1 MSDSSDLL
9 KQFFYEQSING
20 RVYRTYTVNS
30 ISLLSLTSNQ
40 ALCDA
45 RKIIDFVKKRDID
58 TLILLLS
65 DRNWRTQII
74 GVVGSFAFRYQ
85 EQVISKMWELFDQDN
100 WISPQ
105 IAASLFLQ
113 DKDFVEKA
121 VVRID
126 MICKTKN
133 KTVMESYKMVNIKT
147 IPRSV
152 KALISLLVLCRQVPS
167 LEDWV
172 NKKLI
177 SPEFK
182 KIIVNPNIEQINN
195 LCMNWMKQISIIKC
209 EK

>member
-1 MSDSSDLL
+1 MNNSPDLL
-9 KQFFYEQSING
+9 NQFFYEQTING

-45 RKIIDFVKKRDID
+45 RKIIDIVKEKDLD

-74 GVVGSFAFRYQ
+74 GVVGSFAFEYQ
-85 EQVISKMWELFDQDN
+85 EQAISKMWELFDQDN

-105 IAASLFLQ
+105 IAVSLFLQ
-113 DKDFVEKA
+113 DKNFIEKA

-126 MICKTKN
+126 MMCKTEN
-133 KTVMESYKMVNIKT
+133 ETIMESCKMADIKT

-152 KALISLLVLCRQVPS
+152 KALISLLVLCRQIPS
-167 LEDWV
+167 LEDWA
-172 NKKLI
+172 NQKLN

-182 KIIVNPNIEQINN
+182 KIIINPNIEQINN
-195 LCMNWMKQISIIKC
+195 LCMNWIRHMSITK
-209 EK
+209 

>member
-9 KQFFYEQSING
+9 KQFFYERTING

-30 ISLLSLTSNQ
+30 VGLLSLTSNE

-45 RKIIDFVKKRDID
+45 RKIIDVVKRGNIDI
-58 TLILLLS
+58 LILLLT

-74 GVVGSFAFRYQ
+74 GVVGSFAFEYQ
-85 EQVISKMWELFDQDN
+85 EQVISKMWELFDQGN

-105 IAASLFLQ
+105 IAVSLFLQ
-113 DKDFVEKA
+113 DKDFIEKA

-126 MICKTKN
+126 MMCKTEN
-133 KTVMESYKMVNIKT
+133 ETVMEPCKMIDIKT
-147 IPRSV
+147 IPGSV

-182 KIIVNPNIEQINN
+182 ENIINPNIEQINN
-195 LCMNWMKQISIIKC
+195 LCMNWMKQISILK
-209 EK
+209 